1 MKLINRKKREYDD
14 DGLLPL
20 VNIIFILLIFFMIAG
35 VIEKRIVKDDIELP
49 AAELNRFENKEIT
62 KIFINKNNIFFIN
75 DEISDINKI
84 STYLKL
90 NKINEVVIIADKSL
104 YINDVNILLTK
115 LHENNVKS
123 TVSNVKPI
131 SKPINVINPRDATGF

>member
-1 MKLINRKKREYDD
+1 MKLVTRKKREYDD

-20 VNIIFILLIFFMIAG
+20 VNIIFLLLIFFMIAG

-62 KIFINKNNIFFIN
+62 KIFVNKSNIFFVN
-75 DEISDINKI
+75 NEIADINKI
-84 STYLKL
+84 SAYLKS

-104 YINDVNILLTK
+104 YIKDVNILLTK
-115 LHENNVKS
+115 LHENNIKNIKLL
-123 TVSNVKPI
+123 SNR
-131 SKPINVINPRDATGF
+131 NAN

>member
-1 MKLINRKKREYDD
+1 MKLITRKKREYDD

-20 VNIIFILLIFFMIAG
+20 VNIIFLLLIFFMIAG

-62 KIFINKNNIFFIN
+62 KIFINKSNIFFIN
-75 DEISDINKI
+75 NNAADIDEVSA
-84 STYLKL
+84 YLKS

-104 YINDVNILLTK
+104 YINDVTILLTELHANNIKNIK
-115 LHENNVKS
+115 LLSNRNANRSVK
-123 TVSNVKPI
+123 
-131 SKPINVINPRDATGF
+131 

>member
-1 MKLINRKKREYDD
+1 MKLITRKKREYDD

-20 VNIIFILLIFFMIAG
+20 VNIIFLLLIFFMIAG
-35 VIEKRIVKDDIELP
+35 VIEKKIVKDDIELP

-62 KIFINKNNIFFIN
+62 KIFINKSNIFFIN
-75 DEISDINKI
+75 NEIADINKI

-115 LHENNVKS
+115 LHENNIKNIKLL
-123 TVSNVKPI
+123 SNR
-131 SKPINVINPRDATGF
+131 NAN

>member
-1 MKLINRKKREYDD
+1 MKLVTRKKREYDD

-20 VNIIFILLIFFMIAG
+20 VNIIFLLLIFFMIAG

-62 KIFINKNNIFFIN
+62 KIFINKSNIFFVN
-75 DEISDINKI
+75 DEIKNVNEISD
-84 STYLKL
+84 YLKS

-104 YINDVNILLTK
+104 YINDVNIILTK
-115 LHENNVKS
+115 LHENNIKNIKLL
-123 TVSNVKPI
+123 SNR
-131 SKPINVINPRDATGF
+131 NAN

>member
-1 MKLINRKKREYDD
+1 MKLQTKKKREYDD

-20 VNIIFILLIFFMIAG
+20 VNIIFLLLIFFMIAG

-62 KIFINKNNIFFIN
+62 KIFINKSNIFFIN
-75 DEISDINKI
+75 DEITNINEI
-84 STYLKL
+84 SAYLKS

-115 LHENNVKS
+115 LHENNIKNIKLL
-123 TVSNVKPI
+123 SNR
-131 SKPINVINPRDATGF
+131 NAN